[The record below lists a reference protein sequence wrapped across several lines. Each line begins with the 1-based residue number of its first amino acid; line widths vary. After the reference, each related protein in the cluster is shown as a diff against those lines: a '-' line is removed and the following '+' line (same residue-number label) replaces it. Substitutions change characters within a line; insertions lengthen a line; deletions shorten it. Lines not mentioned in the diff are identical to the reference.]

1 MSPRIEPANAPYPP
15 SVARTLAQ
23 LKTPGDQ
30 PLSLFRT
37 LARDERLFARFT
49 GGGLLDPGHLS
60 LRERE
65 IVIHRV
71 CALNGCGYEWG
82 VHAAIF
88 AAHVGLDAERLAATT
103 ASGIDPCWS
112 PREALLIDFCDAVNA
127 RADIDDALWTRL
139 AEAFSEEARIE
150 LMMLAGF
157 YRTVSLLAN
166 GLRLEPEHFAAPFPG
181 APSPARDTLSRTRHG

>member
-1 MSPRIEPANAPYPP
+1 MSPRIARAPAPYSPAI
-15 SVARTLAQ
+15 ARMLDQ
-23 LKTPGDQ
+23 LRTPGDQ

-37 LARDERLFARFT
+37 LARDERLFSRFT
-49 GGGLLDPGHLS
+49 GGGLLDPGHLT

-65 IVIHRV
+65 IVIHRT

-88 AAHVGLDAERLAATT
+88 AGPAGLDAEQLAATT
-103 ASGIDPCWS
+103 APGIAPCWA
-112 PREALLIDFCDAVNA
+112 PREALLIAFCDAVHA
-127 RADIDDALWTRL
+127 RADIDDALWAHL
-139 AEAFSEEARIE
+139 AEAFGEEARIE

-166 GLRLEPEHFAAPFPG
+166 GLRLAPEPFAAPFP
-181 APSPARDTLSRTRHG
+181 A

>member
-1 MSPRIEPANAPYPP
+1 MSPRIAPAQAPYPP
-15 SVARTLAQ
+15 TVAKTLERLQ
-23 LKTPGDQ
+23 TPGDR

-37 LARDERLFARFT
+37 LARDERLFGRFT

-65 IVIHRV
+65 IVIHRI

-88 AAHVGLDAERLAATT
+88 AGPAGLDAEQLSATAAP
-103 ASGIDPCWS
+103 GIADCWS
-112 PREALLIDFCDAVNA
+112 PHEALLIAFCDAVNA
-127 RADIDDALWTRL
+127 RADIEDALWTRL
-139 AEAFSEEARIE
+139 AEAFSEEALIE

-166 GLRLEPEHFAAPFPG
+166 GLRLEPEAFAAPFPVQ
-181 APSPARDTLSRTRHG
+181 AT

>member
-1 MSPRIEPANAPYPP
+1 MSPRIAPARPPYPP
-15 SVARTLAQ
+15 AVARTLEQ

-37 LARDERLFARFT
+37 LARDARLFARFT

-65 IVIHRV
+65 IVIHRT

-88 AAHVGLDAERLAATT
+88 ADAAGLDAEQLAAT
-103 ASGIDPCWS
+103 AAPGIAACWA
-112 PREALLIDFCDAVNA
+112 PHEALLIAFCDAVHA
-127 RADIDDALWTRL
+127 RADLDDALWARL

-166 GLRLEPEHFAAPFPG
+166 GLRLAPEPFAAPFP
-181 APSPARDTLSRTRHG
+181 S

>member
-1 MSPRIEPANAPYPP
+1 MSPRIEPARAPYPA
-15 SVARTLAQ
+15 SVARTLEQ

-37 LARDERLFARFT
+37 LARDERLFSRFT
-49 GGGLLDPGHLS
+49 GGGLLDPGHVT

-71 CALNGCGYEWG
+71 CALNGAAYEWG
-82 VHAAIF
+82 VHAALF
-88 AAHVGLDAERLAATT
+88 AGAAGLDAEQLTATT
-103 ASGIDPCWS
+103 TPGVAACWS
-112 PREALLIDFCDAVNA
+112 PREALLIGFCDAVNA
-127 RADIDDALWTRL
+127 RADIDDALWARL
-139 AEAFSEEARIE
+139 SEAFSEEARIE

-166 GLRLEPEHFAAPFPG
+166 GLRLEPEAFAAPFP
-181 APSPARDTLSRTRHG
+181 A

>member
-1 MSPRIEPANAPYPP
+1 MSPRIAPAEHPYPP
-15 SVARTLAQ
+15 AVALMLEP
-23 LKTPGDQ
+23 LKTPGEQ
-30 PLSLFRT
+30 PLSLFCT

-49 GGGLLDPGHLS
+49 GGGLLDPGHLN

-65 IVIHRV
+65 IVIHRT

-88 AAHVGLDAERLAATT
+88 ASPAGLDAEQLAATT
-103 ASGIDPCWS
+103 APGIAPCWG
-112 PREALLIDFCDAVNA
+112 PREALLIAFCDAVHA
-127 RADIDDALWTRL
+127 RADIDDALWSHL

-150 LMMLAGF
+150 LMMLTGF

-166 GLRLEPEHFAAPFPG
+166 SLRLDPEPFAAPFP
-181 APSPARDTLSRTRHG
+181 S

>member
-1 MSPRIEPANAPYPP
+1 MSSRIEPAQAPYPP
-15 SVARTLAQ
+15 NIARTLEQ

-49 GGGLLDPGHLS
+49 GGGLLDPGHLT

-65 IVIHRV
+65 IVIHRT
-71 CALNGCGYEWG
+71 CALNDCGYEWG

-88 AAHVGLDAERLAATT
+88 AGASGLDAEQLAAT
-103 ASGIDPCWS
+103 AAPGIAPCWG
-112 PREALLIDFCDAVNA
+112 PPEALLISFCDAVHI
-127 RADIDDALWTRL
+127 RADIDDTLWARL
-139 AEAFSEEARIE
+139 TEAFSEEARIE

-166 GLRLEPEHFAAPFPG
+166 GLRLEPEAFAAPFP
-181 APSPARDTLSRTRHG
+181 P

>member
-1 MSPRIEPANAPYPP
+1 MSPRIEPAEAPYPP
-15 SVARTLAQ
+15 SVARTLEH

-60 LRERE
+60 SRERE

-88 AAHVGLDAERLAATT
+88 APMAGLDAEQLTATT
-103 ASGIDPCWS
+103 TPGVAGCWG
-112 PREALLIDFCDAVNA
+112 PREALLIGFCDAVSA
-127 RADIDDALWTRL
+127 RADIDDVLWARL
-139 AEAFSEEARIE
+139 AGAFSEEARIE
-150 LMMLAGF
+150 LMLLAGF

-166 GLRLEPEHFAAPFPG
+166 GLRLEPEGFATPFPQG
-181 APSPARDTLSRTRHG
+181 LPLQR

>member
-1 MSPRIEPANAPYPP
+1 MSPRIEPAKAPYPP
-15 SVARTLAQ
+15 SVARTLEQ
-23 LKTPGDQ
+23 LKTPGEQ

-65 IVIHRV
+65 IVIHRI
-71 CALNGCGYEWG
+71 CALNGAAYEWG

-88 AAHVGLDAERLAATT
+88 AGPAGLDAEQLTATA
-103 ASGIDPCWS
+103 ASGIAPCWG
-112 PREALLIDFCDAVNA
+112 PREALLIAFCDAVNA

-139 AEAFSEEARIE
+139 ADAFSEEARLE

-157 YRTVSLLAN
+157 YRTVSLLVN
-166 GLRLEPEHFAAPFPG
+166 GLRLEPEPFAAPFP
-181 APSPARDTLSRTRHG
+181 P

>member
-1 MSPRIEPANAPYPP
+1 MSPRIKPAEAPYPP
-15 SVARTLAQ
+15 SVARTLEQ

-37 LARDERLFARFT
+37 LAHDERLFGRFT
-49 GGGLLDPGHLS
+49 SGGLLDPGHLT
-60 LRERE
+60 LHERE
-65 IVIHRV
+65 IVIHRT

-88 AAHVGLDAERLAATT
+88 AGAAGLNAEQLAATV
-103 ASGIDPCWS
+103 APGIAACWD
-112 PREALLIDFCDAVNA
+112 PREALLIAFSDAVHTS
-127 RADIDDALWTRL
+127 ADIDDALWARL
-139 AEAFSEEARIE
+139 AQAFSEEARIE

-166 GLRLEPEHFAAPFPG
+166 GLRLEPEGFAAPFP
-181 APSPARDTLSRTRHG
+181 T

>member
-1 MSPRIEPANAPYPP
+1 MSPRIEPAQAPYP
-15 SVARTLAQ
+15 SSIARTLEQ

-30 PLSLFRT
+30 PLALFRV

-49 GGGLLDPGHLS
+49 GGGLLDPGHLT

-65 IVIHRV
+65 IVIHRT
-71 CALNGCGYEWG
+71 CALNRCGYEWG

-88 AAHVGLDAERLAATT
+88 AGPAGLDAEQLAATV
-103 ASGIDPCWS
+103 APGIAACWS
-112 PREALLIDFCDAVNA
+112 PREALLIGFCDAVDA
-127 RADIDDALWTRL
+127 RADIDDTLWARL

-166 GLRLEPEHFAAPFPG
+166 GLRLEPEGFAEPFP
-181 APSPARDTLSRTRHG
+181 P

>member
-1 MSPRIEPANAPYPP
+1 MSPRIAPATPPYPP
-15 SVARTLAQ
+15 AVARTLDQ
-23 LKTPGDQ
+23 LKTPGDE

-37 LARDERLFARFT
+37 LARDGRLFGRFT
-49 GGGLLDPGHLS
+49 GGGLLDPGHLT

-65 IVIHRV
+65 IVIHRT

-88 AAHVGLDAERLAATT
+88 AKPAGFDAEQLAAT
-103 ASGIDPCWS
+103 AAPGVAACWA
-112 PREALLIDFCDAVNA
+112 PREALLIAFCDAVHA
-127 RADIDDALWTRL
+127 RADIDGALWARL
-139 AEAFSEEARIE
+139 ADAFSEEARIE

-166 GLRLEPEHFAAPFPG
+166 GLRLEPEAFATPFP
-181 APSPARDTLSRTRHG
+181 A

>member
-1 MSPRIEPANAPYPP
+1 MSPRIAPAQAPYPP
-15 SVARTLAQ
+15 AVTRTLER
-23 LKTPGDQ
+23 LKTPGEL

-49 GGGLLDPGHLS
+49 GAGLLDPGHVT

-65 IVIHRV
+65 IVIHRI

-88 AAHVGLDAERLAATT
+88 ARAAGLDAEQLAATAT
-103 ASGIDPCWS
+103 PGIAACWG
-112 PREALLIDFCDAVNA
+112 PREALLIAFCDAVDA
-127 RADIDDALWTRL
+127 RADIDDALWARL
-139 AEAFSEEARIE
+139 SEAFPEEARIE

-166 GLRLEPEHFAAPFPG
+166 GLRLEPEDFAAPFP
-181 APSPARDTLSRTRHG
+181 A

>member
-1 MSPRIEPANAPYPP
+1 MSARIQPAQAPYPL
-15 SVARTLAQ
+15 SVQKTLDQ
-23 LKTPGDQ
+23 LTTPGAQ

-49 GGGLLDPGHLS
+49 GGGLLDPGHLT

-71 CALNGCGYEWG
+71 CALNDAAYEWG

-88 AAHVGLDAERLAATT
+88 ADKAGLDAAQLAATLAPGV
-103 ASGIDPCWS
+103 ASCWS
-112 PREALLIDFCDAVNA
+112 QREALLIDFCDAVNA
-127 RADIDDALWTRL
+127 RADIDDALWARL
-139 AEAFSEEARIE
+139 SDAFEESARIE

-157 YRTVSLLAN
+157 YRTVSLLVN
-166 GLRLEPEHFAAPFPG
+166 GLRLEPEPFAAPFPETYTT
-181 APSPARDTLSRTRHG
+181 A